1 MSLLNDSIL
10 KGAPPQKSENIWILM
25 KHLNYVLL
33 PLSLESSKPKP
44 SINGLSREEGTWR
57 ETGEWSMSSF
67 IRGACTP
74 TLPCRAQ
81 WAAGVPL
88 EVCGWACRWT
98 GTKEFH
104 SVKVRHQRQLPNAS
118 PVLKRPLFE
127 TGASHL
133 HRGARTPHEG
143 GINSP
148 GEADFPKEG
157 PVGRHRALLMGKPDA
172 PQSEKDPQPSC
183 LQQGQ
188 LSIVLRLWGALWEQT
203 A

>member
-1 MSLLNDSIL
+1 M
-10 KGAPPQKSENIWILM
+10 
-25 KHLNYVLL
+25 
-33 PLSLESSKPKP
+33 
-44 SINGLSREEGTWR
+44 
-57 ETGEWSMSSF
+57 
-67 IRGACTP
+67 
-74 TLPCRAQ
+74 
-81 WAAGVPL
+81 
-88 EVCGWACRWT
+88 
-98 GTKEFH
+98 
-104 SVKVRHQRQLPNAS
+104 KVRHQRQLPNAP

-143 GINSP
+143 GIDSP